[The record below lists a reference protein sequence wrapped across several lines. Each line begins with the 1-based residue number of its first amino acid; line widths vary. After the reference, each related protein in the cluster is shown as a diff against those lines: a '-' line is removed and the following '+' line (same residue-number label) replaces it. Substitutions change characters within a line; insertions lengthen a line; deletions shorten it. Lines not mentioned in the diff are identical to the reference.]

1 MLRFLVLLFP
11 VLLAGCAISPE
22 STDFAMGSP
31 NDCEGVSVVVN
42 FGILSKERTTQCVEL
57 LDDEALAV
65 EILNF
70 AGYQMEGTD
79 TFGDQV
85 VCRVN
90 GLPSK
95 TEAFVVEGEQ
105 PHVESCADMPPAFGY
120 WALWSKS
127 DDEADWGYAEAGVGT
142 LVVTTGE
149 SIGLVFSTGGET
161 PVPSD
166 P

>member
-1 MLRFLVLLFP
+1 MSRFLFLLFP
-11 VLLAGCAISPE
+11 VLLAGCAATAE
-22 STDFAMGSP
+22 STDFAMGST
-31 NDCEGVSVVVN
+31 NDCAGVSVVVN
-42 FGILSKERTTQCVEL
+42 FGILSEERTVQCVEVPG
-57 LDDEALAV
+57 DGALAI
-65 EILNF
+65 EIINF
-70 AGYQMEGTD
+70 AGYELEGTD
-79 TFGDQV
+79 AFGDQV

-90 GLPSK
+90 GLPSE
-95 TEAFVVEGEQ
+95 TEAFVVEGEK

-127 DDEADWGYAEAGVGT
+127 DDQAEWGYAEAGVGT